1 MPITGMESTL
11 KSQLVAAI
19 QAGIAAECGY
29 AVMTPNCIN
38 GLAKG
43 IADAIIPFLVANI
56 QVNPGQA
63 VTGVVTTGAGAG
75 GAVVGASSA
84 PGTIT

>member
-1 MPITGMESTL
+1 MPITGQEATL
-11 KSQLVAAI
+11 KAALVAAI

-43 IADAIIPFLVANI
+43 IADALIPFLTANTL
-56 QVNPGQA
+56 VNAGQSVLIP
-63 VTGVVTTGAGAG
+63 VT
-75 GAVVGASSA
+75 SA
-84 PGTIT
+84 PGSPSAGSVITPGTIS